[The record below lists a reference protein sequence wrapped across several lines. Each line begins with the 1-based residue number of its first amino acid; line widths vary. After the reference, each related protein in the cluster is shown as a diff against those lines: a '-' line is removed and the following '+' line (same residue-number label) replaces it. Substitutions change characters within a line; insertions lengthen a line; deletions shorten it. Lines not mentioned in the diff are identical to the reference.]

1 MALVAKGLANTV
13 IDADE
18 PTLAGNI
25 DWISSGRFL
34 PVQRFVVNDDSL
46 PTIPVNLIA
55 HPNHAYTQL
64 NGTGTFSTDS
74 GTHIVQHSGITGTT
88 TKSGNNLVLTGD
100 ANYSSVQLTSD
111 TAISYTSSGGTNLDN
126 SGLDVA
132 VTESIAGGSFT
143 APIMDVTNFAGITG
157 LDAAF
162 VPTDGSSVTR
172 IALVAGQTYDFQVS
186 LTKRNSGA
194 GAGLVINS
202 TSADPGLSLTTASSS
217 TVGSTNNNNFREAAI
232 VLDYTPVGTDIPSNY
247 DRAANATRIFRET
260 GANRNAGVSLIREAD
275 NVTLHRTV
283 FQFRKVP
290 NLPNPGNNA
299 TVSISI
305 SGTATVNNVLTVI
318 NANTTIIRDI
328 VDSTSS
334 RYVSAGATDAGD
346 PQLTG
351 DGTASIL
358 SFINNTGGPI
368 TIEGTTIA
376 NGTTG
381 TPTISGTVDITSTF
395 QATVTNN
402 GLAAASVATGT
413 STTARTI
420 AVNASEVYSLGT
432 NSSGSLTGSW
442 VNVTPFTVT
451 PTGSTPTGTGI
462 SLSTTALTNGSLSA
476 IRLNTVT
483 APLTGT
489 LYTHTIS
496 NSLELTEE
504 IANAASTLGFTTAGN
519 GYLNLSAADNTAR
532 SASRT
537 TMTISCWVKKSWI
550 GSGAGVNAEGEPIL
564 SSANDGNNY
573 TEIRL
578 STPTTAGGPTNAS
591 IRLLHRDSGTANIDV
606 RTVDGQEFDWNE
618 WTHVVVAVD
627 TTQTISTDRVK
638 IYLNGVLK
646 EGSDLQTATYPSL
659 NKGLDWEGSIHT
671 DGLRIGD
678 NNIGNEFSGNIADF
692 YYIDNQQLTAT
703 DFGTT
708 NQTIWIPADYTG
720 TMNTASFHLDFSN
733 ASNLGNDTS
742 SNNIDFTTVSS
753 NFNVPRGS
761 GPTITQASAQQS
773 PNTPTNNI
781 PNLLGADDVNSSSN
795 VRFLNNGY
803 TLAGP
808 SGVTNNGRL
817 VSTTGI
823 FEDDR
828 RYYFELYF
836 QHRTGG
842 TSSSVK
848 ALLWPSTN
856 QVNGASGNDA
866 AFLNA
871 FGGGTTVSSL
881 RYYAV
886 DTGTGNIWF
895 SSTSSSTTAYGDGFR
910 MAVESADTT
919 HSSFALNYKDL
930 GITTDQLR
938 FTYHDYTSNAGGSA
952 STYVNLGQATMYN
965 NPPAGY
971 TTVVQG
977 LPNIT
982 TNVNQLIAE
991 EGTFAVANATS
1002 ATGLFAENI
1011 THDANALGTFG
1022 GVTIAEEV
1030 VTPIINV
1037 VNQALPAVGTTNNFG
1052 VTGLS
1057 VVRTSSTGSSE
1068 VSGAFFLARNGSRSF
1083 GNSGSSGGRAG
1094 ARARGDNGRI
1104 TINPS
1109 GASATFRSGGG
1120 IPSNQVRG
1128 TGSGPWTVTV
1138 TENADVGFFYNQSTT
1153 TNTYAFTNNSGRTL
1167 NVQGTT
1173 LDGQASPTLD
1183 ASGISVVAG
1192 YGYDFN
1198 LVLTVPAS
1206 TTTSLFLGPSNTNGL
1221 TREVT
1226 SITGSGT
1233 VTTIGTLFG
1242 GPTRTGTVGSIPL
1255 VGEGPFG
1262 SSGDTASITA
1272 SSATTPVVMTVRIRG
1287 TATTTG
1293 TIEVRETGWVPT
1305 ITDGP
1310 GTSSA
1315 TIAPV
1320 SSAFDI
1326 TSDGEWNITATNNS
1340 GGDILVDPVI
1350 PNTAVVRIQSTN
1362 TSPVAVVTGLTG
1374 LTRPAFDLDIATP
1387 AITSDGMAADSRTF
1401 TAFIDANGDA
1411 LPIAVEADGRVNA
1424 GVIGLDLSNFTG
1436 TFTTA

>member
-25 DWISSGRFL
+25 DWIASARAL
-34 PVQRFVVNDDSL
+34 PVQRFVVNDSSL
-46 PTIPVNLIA
+46 PTIPIDLIT

-74 GTHIVQHSGITGTT
+74 GTHIVQHRGIFGTT

-100 ANYSSVQLTSD
+100 ANYSSIQLTSD
-111 TAISYTSSGGTNLDN
+111 TAIPYTSSGGTNLDN
-126 SGLDVA
+126 SGLDVSVAQDA
-132 VTESIAGGSFT
+132 VSQGDPELDTATDPMVLTLRAGMFYDFEIEHERNSQSPQPFLE
-143 APIMDVTNFAGITG
+143 VTPSRADAGIVITSG
-157 LDAAF
+157 
-162 VPTDGSSVTR
+162 TSGSGGT
-172 IALVAGQTYDFQVS
+172 
-186 LTKRNSGA
+186 
-194 GAGLVINS
+194 
-202 TSADPGLSLTTASSS
+202 SSS
-217 TVGSTNNNNFREAAI
+217 NRRRWFIIQDPDDATNER
-232 VLDYTPVGTDIPSNY
+232 
-247 DRAANATRIFRET
+247 
-260 GANRNAGVSLIREAD
+260 GV
-275 NVTLHRTV
+275 T
-283 FQFRKVP
+283 
-290 NLPNPGNNA
+290 
-299 TVSISI
+299 
-305 SGTATVNNVLTVI
+305 SGTFAQSNGERTLPDYWF
-318 NANTTIIRDI
+318 RQYYRWP
-328 VDSTSS
+328 STSS
-334 RYVSAGATDAGD
+334 TRSLGVTMR
-346 PQLTG
+346 
-351 DGTASIL
+351 
-358 SFINNTGGPI
+358 F
-368 TIEGTTIA
+368 
-376 NGTTG
+376 TG
-381 TPTISGTVDITSTF
+381 TPSADTVLTLSYPNGAASFRGFNNPTEPPGGGGTGGTNPGTRLDTTAIRQAPTATF
-395 QATVTNN
+395 SATVTNN

-420 AVNASEVYSLGT
+420 ATGASEVYSLGT
-432 NSSGSLTGSW
+432 TSSGSLTGSW

-451 PTGSTPTGTGI
+451 PTGSTPSGTGI
-462 SLSTTALTNGSLSA
+462 SLSTTALTNGSLSS
-476 IRLNTVT
+476 IRLSTVT
-483 APLTGT
+483 APPTGA

-519 GYLNLSAADNTAR
+519 GYLNLSAADNAAR
-532 SASRT
+532 GASRT

-550 GSGAGVNAEGEPIL
+550 GSGAGINAEGEPIL

-618 WTHVVVAVD
+618 WTHVVVAID
-627 TTQTISTDRVK
+627 TTQATSTDRVK

-659 NKGLDWEGSIHT
+659 NKGLDWEGTIHT

-692 YYIDNQQLTAT
+692 YYIDNQLLTAT
-703 DFGTT
+703 DFGET
-708 NQTIWIPADYTG
+708 NQTIWIPSNYTG
-720 TMNTASFHLDFSN
+720 AMNTASFHLDFSD
-733 ASNLGNDTS
+733 AANLGNDTS

-817 VSTTGI
+817 VSTSGI

-842 TSSSVK
+842 TTSNVR

-856 QVNGASGNDA
+856 SVSTASGNDL
-866 AFLNA
+866 AFRNA

-881 RYYAV
+881 RYYAI

-895 SSTSSSTTAYGDGFR
+895 ASTSSSTTAYSNNFR
-910 MAVESADTT
+910 MAVENADTT
-919 HSSFALNYKDL
+919 DANFALNYKDL

-965 NPPAGY
+965 NPPTGY

-982 TNVNQLIAE
+982 TNVNQVIAE

-1262 SSGDTASITA
+1262 SSGDTANITA